1 MTTANL
7 ARIELASSPPCEQ
20 FRTRFPVRPQQ
31 ERATGSA
38 RAATPAA
45 TLSDKS
51 SIVAFISAAA
61 LVGFAT
67 NLSMHLLNL
76 RMQRLGLSELAIGVS
91 VAIQALG
98 IVVFAPFTKHVI
110 ARCGVRHT
118 LIIGALVCAATLT
131 AFGFVERLYVWDG
144 MRFVFAAGLALLFT
158 SSESLVI
165 SRAGAT
171 NRGRLVGWYATA
183 LASGTTAGP
192 LLIVLI
198 GVQGLTPLLWSA
210 LIFGA
215 ATMPMIAFLKP
226 GEQLAPV
233 VRKSTFATLRFAPLV
248 FLSAFVFG
256 ALDNGGMAMLSVY
269 SVLTGYDYASAVSI
283 AVFATIGGIVL
294 QIPLGILASRG
305 EPRMILLFS
314 GLALM
319 TLLTLLPNVMAIKP
333 AAFTVTF
340 FFGGL
345 LEGLYTVSLICL
357 TKYYRGIGISSANGC
372 FVAMCGFGELL
383 GPLATGSSMNYFGAG
398 GFVVGLT
405 ITLAI
410 YCILLVAGTKSGI
423 PVVKLAKAEI

>member
-20 FRTRFPVRPQQ
+20 FRSRFPTRPQP
-31 ERATGSA
+31 EGIAA
-38 RAATPAA
+38 IPRAAAPAA
-45 TLSDKS
+45 ARSDRS
-51 SIVAFISAAA
+51 SIVAFITAAA

-76 RMQRLGLSELAIGVS
+76 RMQHLGLSELAIGVS

-98 IVVFAPFTKHVI
+98 IVVAAPFTKHVI
-110 ARCGVRHT
+110 ARCGVRQT
-118 LIIGALVCAATLT
+118 LIIGALICAATLT
-131 AFGFVERLYVWDG
+131 AFGFIHELFIWDG
-144 MRFVFAAGLALLFT
+144 MRFIFAAGLALLFT

-192 LLIVLI
+192 LLIALI

-294 QIPLGILASRG
+294 QIPLGIMASRG

-314 GLALM
+314 GLGLM
-319 TLLTLLPNVMAIKP
+319 NLLTLLPNVMAVKP
-333 AAFTVTF
+333 AAFAVSF

-372 FVAMCGFGELL
+372 FVAMCGLGELL
-383 GPLATGSSMNYFGAG
+383 GPLETGTSMNYFGPG

-405 ITLAI
+405 TTLAI
-410 YCILLVAGTKSGI
+410 YCILLVVGTKSTV
-423 PVVKLAKAEI
+423 PTAKLAKAT

>member
-20 FRTRFPVRPQQ
+20 FRSRFPTRPQQ
-31 ERATGSA
+31 EQI
-38 RAATPAA
+38 AATPSTAA
-45 TLSDKS
+45 PAAAQRDRS

-76 RMQRLGLSELAIGVS
+76 RMQSLGLSELSIGIS

-98 IVVFAPFTKHVI
+98 IVVAAPFTKHVI
-110 ARCGVRHT
+110 ARCGVRQT
-118 LIIGALVCAATLT
+118 LIIGTVLCGASLTTL
-131 AFGFVERLYVWDG
+131 GFVDQLYIWNG
-144 MRFVFAAGLALLFT
+144 MRFVLAAGLALLFT

-171 NRGRLVGWYATA
+171 NRGRLVGWYVSA
-183 LASGTTAGP
+183 LAAGTSAGP
-192 LLIVLI
+192 LLITVI
-198 GVQGLTPLLWSA
+198 GVQGLMPLLFSA
-210 LIFGA
+210 FLFGA
-215 ATMPMIAFLKP
+215 ATTPMVAFLKP

-233 VRKSTFATLRFAPLV
+233 VRKSTFATLRVAPLV
-248 FLSAFVFG
+248 FLSAFVYG
-256 ALDNGGMAMLSVY
+256 VLDNGGMSMLSVY
-269 SVLTGYDYASAVSI
+269 SVLNGYDYSSAVTL
-283 AVFATIGGIVL
+283 AVFAEVGSVL
-294 QIPLGILASRG
+294 LQFPLGIIASRG

-319 TLLTLLPNVMAIKP
+319 NLLTLLPNVMAVKP
-333 AAFTVTF
+333 AAFGVTF
-340 FFGGL
+340 LFGGL

-372 FVAMCGFGELL
+372 FVAMCGLGELL
-383 GPLATGSSMNYFGAG
+383 GPLETGTSMNYFGPG

-405 ITLAI
+405 TTLAI
-410 YCILLVAGTKSGI
+410 YCIILVMGTKAAA
-423 PVVKLAKAEI
+423 PAPKLAKAT

>member
-20 FRTRFPVRPQQ
+20 FRSRFPNRPKPQLL
-31 ERATGSA
+31 
-38 RAATPAA
+38 AANPGAA
-45 TLSDKS
+45 PTTVQSDRS
-51 SIVAFISAAA
+51 SIVAFIAAAA

-76 RMQRLGLSELAIGVS
+76 RMQYLGLSELSIGVS

-98 IVVFAPFTKHVI
+98 IVAAAPFTKHVI

-118 LIIGALVCAATLT
+118 LIIGALICAAALT
-131 AFGFVERLYVWDG
+131 AFGFIHQLFVWDG

-192 LLIVLI
+192 LLIALI
-198 GVQGLTPLLWSA
+198 GVQGFSPLLWSA

-233 VRKSTFATLRFAPLV
+233 VRKSTFATLRFAPVV
-248 FLSAFVFG
+248 FISAFVFG
-256 ALDNGGMAMLSVY
+256 ALDNGGMSLLSVY
-269 SVLTGYDYASAVSI
+269 SVLTGYDYASAVTI

-294 QIPLGILASRG
+294 QIPLGIMASRA

-314 GLALM
+314 GLGLM
-319 TLLTLLPNVMAIKP
+319 NLLTLLPNVMAVKP
-333 AAFTVTF
+333 AAFAVSF

-372 FVAMCGFGELL
+372 FVAMCGLGELL
-383 GPLATGSSMNYFGAG
+383 GPLETGTSMNYFGPG

-410 YCILLVAGTKSGI
+410 YCILLVVGTKSAV
-423 PVVKLAKAEI
+423 PAAKLAKALT

>member
-20 FRTRFPVRPQQ
+20 FRSRFPTRPKPQLV
-31 ERATGSA
+31 
-38 RAATPAA
+38 AAAPDTAAPAA
-45 TLSDKS
+45 AQSDRS

-76 RMQRLGLSELAIGVS
+76 RMQSLGLSELSIGIS

-98 IVVFAPFTKHVI
+98 IVVAAPFTKHVI

-118 LIIGALVCAATLT
+118 LIIGALICAVTLT
-131 AFGFVERLYVWDG
+131 AFGFVHQLFIWDG
-144 MRFVFAAGLALLFT
+144 MRFVFAGGLALLFT

-192 LLIVLI
+192 LLIALI
-198 GVQGLTPLLWSA
+198 GVQGFSPLLWSA

-233 VRKSTFATLRFAPLV
+233 VRKSTFATLRFAPIV
-248 FLSAFVFG
+248 FISAFVFG
-256 ALDNGGMAMLSVY
+256 ALDNGGMSMLSVY
-269 SVLTGYDYASAVSI
+269 SVLTGYDYASAVTI
-283 AVFATIGGIVL
+283 AVFATIGGILL
-294 QIPLGILASRG
+294 QIPLGIMASRG

-314 GLALM
+314 GLGLM
-319 TLLTLLPNVMAIKP
+319 NLLTLLPNVMAVKP
-333 AAFTVTF
+333 AAFAVSF
-340 FFGGL
+340 LFGGL

-357 TKYYRGIGISSANGC
+357 TKYYRGMGISSANGC
-372 FVAMCGFGELL
+372 FVAMCGLGELL
-383 GPLATGSSMNYFGAG
+383 GPLETGTSMNYFGPG

-405 ITLAI
+405 TTLAI
-410 YCILLVAGTKSGI
+410 YCILLVVGTKTAA
-423 PVVKLAKAEI
+423 PAAKLAKAST